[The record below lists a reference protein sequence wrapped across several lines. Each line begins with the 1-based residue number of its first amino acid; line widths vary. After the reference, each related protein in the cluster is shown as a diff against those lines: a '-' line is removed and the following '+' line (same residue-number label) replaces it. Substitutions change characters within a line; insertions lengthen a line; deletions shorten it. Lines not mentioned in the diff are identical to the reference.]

1 MGGAA
6 SINDLRQ
13 LSSRQISQEVR
24 SLGPDFDIY
33 ADQTFESGISGNL
46 LADVTGRGHNEVEGL
61 LLNDLK
67 ISNPNHRSTLLT
79 RLIGLARKSSTK
91 DQYEDAAEDCGTLVS
106 SEENKAATLRII
118 TSPEICLYSTNA
130 DNPGSLPTYSTNKR
144 PIDNVI
150 TATGA
155 DKVHILTENIRI
167 PYEELLGEQND
178 QEEEHYIKINQAI
191 TDVITHVMNDSS
203 ALSAIATSETF
214 SFHLLSALKCSM
226 NSHEVCMKALAVI
239 HLMCVYRQ
247 RPNIEAISI
256 LLSAG
261 IAEVVV
267 AIINRRTMDF
277 EAVSEVS
284 YRLLPLYRLMC
295 ITSLHRRIP
304 YH

>member
-33 ADQTFESGISGNL
+33 ADQTFESGISGDL
-46 LADVTGRGHNEVEGL
+46 LADVTGRGNQEVQGL

-67 ISNPNHRSTLLT
+67 ISNPSHRSTLLT
-79 RLIGLARKSSTK
+79 RLIGLARKGSTK
-91 DQYEDAAEDCGTLVS
+91 VEYEEAVEECGILAS
-106 SEENKAATLRII
+106 SEENKATQLRII
-118 TSPEICLYSTNA
+118 TSPEVCLYSANT
-130 DNPGSLPTYSTNKR
+130 DNPGSLSTYSTGKPTSNAT
-144 PIDNVI
+144 
-150 TATGA
+150 TATEV
-155 DKVHILTENIRI
+155 DKVHILTESVRNS
-167 PYEELLGEQND
+167 YEGLLEEQNNQD
-178 QEEEHYIKINQAI
+178 EEHYAKINQAI
-191 TDVITHVMNDSS
+191 TDIITHTMSDTA

-226 NSHEVCMKALAVI
+226 NSHEVCMKALALI

-247 RPNIEAISI
+247 RPNVEAIST
-256 LLSAG
+256 LLNAG

-277 EAVSEVS
+277 EAVSVVS
-284 YRLLPLYRLMC
+284 
-295 ITSLHRRIP
+295 
-304 YH
+304 